1 MTTCRTDALAAMTAG
16 RPAPP
21 EQDKASRM
29 TAEPIILAEE
39 AGLPRR
45 AIHARVDPCSLDDA
59 TKRDYEMWVA
69 RSVFALLQ
77 RHYGG
82 HLWFV
87 DCSVQRGGVAI
98 SIPIL
103 LGGNWVYFIKLAD
116 LTPGEVVRA
125 GGEILERYR
134 LPRGRFELGS
144 FLAARNN
151 HSILIHAA
159 RKPPG

>member
-1 MTTCRTDALAAMTAG
+1 
-16 RPAPP
+16 
-21 EQDKASRM
+21 M

-45 AIHARVDPCSLDDA
+45 AIHARVEPCSLDEP
-59 TKRDYEMWVA
+59 TRRDYEMWVA

-87 DCSVQRGGVAI
+87 DASVARGGVAI

-116 LTPGEVVRA
+116 LT
-125 GGEILERYR
+125 
-134 LPRGRFELGS
+134 RGVYAQHGS
-144 FLAARNN
+144 GSSGCCAR
-151 HSILIHAA
+151 
-159 RKPPG
+159 

>member
-1 MTTCRTDALAAMTAG
+1 MSGNQT
-16 RPAPP
+16 
-21 EQDKASRM
+21 KASRM
-29 TAEPIILAEE
+29 TAEPNIAEE
-39 AGLPRR
+39 PGLPRR

-59 TKRDYEMWVA
+59 TRRDYEMWVA

-82 HLWFV
+82 HLWFI
-87 DCSVQRGGVAI
+87 DASVARGGVAI

-144 FLAARNN
+144 FLTARNN

-159 RKPPG
+159 HEPPA